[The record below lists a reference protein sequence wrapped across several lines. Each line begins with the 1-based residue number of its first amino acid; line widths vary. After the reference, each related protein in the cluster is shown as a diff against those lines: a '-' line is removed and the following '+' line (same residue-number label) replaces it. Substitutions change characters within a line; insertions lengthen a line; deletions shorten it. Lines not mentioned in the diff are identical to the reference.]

1 MKTVKTSF
9 KKSIA
14 FLLWIIVASGP
25 SYGFEKTFT
34 FNLSDFSFV
43 NKNGV
48 VQIMPNDLWNYSF
61 DFNQGGYPNI
71 PFFEYEFESDKECV
85 LSTLRYRIVEK
96 RIIATNVEIQENRP
110 SIPTGEV
117 IAPPVQAGKMSFAS
131 YPNSLIRLYNGP
143 VWNDNRIVLSIAPFI
158 YDQPNRS
165 LYFVSQIQVSYEEQ
179 SSKNVSSR
187 AKSVEHPYGLRDVDY
202 LIITRDS
209 LVETF
214 KTLRDWKT
222 AKGVK
227 TKIVTVDSIC
237 SLFSIFEYN
246 YTPSQK
252 IKSFIMGS
260 SAKMVLLGG
269 DRNIVPSQITK
280 LEYRYQTFD
289 VDTLYSGFVYS
300 DMFYSCTLAGDWTWD
315 QDPSNPVGEIGVDGV
330 VLTPN
335 VAVSRLPIRTK
346 NELSSY
352 IQKLFHYERNPERN
366 NYASRLLLTGRQCH
380 WFDSYY
386 GMSDAQI
393 ESETMY
399 ELAFLSDTS
408 KYHNISRN
416 YFYDTGNSFGR
427 VGDYSLLNDSNLSN
441 VINNYRPHL
450 FNMYCHGD
458 STSWKIDE
466 HTPFTKAS
474 AMGLENNGVPM
485 IIATNACHTAD
496 FSQSTPCLAEAFLTH
511 PLGGAIAYWGSS
523 HLGFSS
529 REAGYSVDAST
540 AMCMDFWKILPD
552 SCNFGMAVLS
562 AKKRHSLISDTN
574 TNTNNWLLKSMNAL
588 GDCEVPVYT
597 EEPKDISNIRIEIN
611 YGNVE
616 AISED
621 YKDYRMA
628 IVSKKD
634 NGESIF
640 RVADESGIEIIPF
653 NHKTCSI
660 CLTKHNYVPFYVETG
675 RFACSNGNVLLFLQN
690 QKYNGNMIHYG
701 DNNEIQNIYIGNHV
715 DAENENGDVVVEADA
730 EVTFRATNR
739 VTLAS
744 GFKCNIGG
752 KLEINKLFQL

>member
-1 MKTVKTSF
+1 MKTVKLSF

-14 FLLWIIVASGP
+14 FLLWIIIASGP
-25 SYGFEKTFT
+25 LYGFEKTFT
-34 FNLSDFSFV
+34 FDLSDFSLV

-61 DFNQGGYPNI
+61 DFNQGGYPNV
-71 PFFEYEFESDKECV
+71 PFFEYEFESEKECI
-85 LSTLRYRIVEK
+85 LSTLKYRIVEK
-96 RIIATNVEIQENRP
+96 RIVATNVEIEVSRP
-110 SIPTGEV
+110 PVPTGKV
-117 IAPPVQAGKMSFAS
+117 TVSPVQEGELVFSS
-131 YPNSLIRLYNGP
+131 YPDSLIRLYNGP
-143 VWNDNRIVLSIAPFI
+143 VWNDNRIVLSVAPFI
-158 YDQPNRS
+158 YDQPSRS
-165 LYFVSQIQVSYEEQ
+165 LYFVNEIQVSYDEQ
-179 SSKNVSSR
+179 PSSNTSR
-187 AKSVEHPYGLRDVDY
+187 SIEKGETRHGLLNVDY

-214 KTLRDWKT
+214 KALRDWKT

-237 SLFSIFEYN
+237 SLYSTYELN
-246 YTPSQK
+246 QR
-252 IKSFIMGS
+252 IKKFITGS

-269 DRNIVPSQITK
+269 DINIVPSQITK
-280 LEYRYQTFD
+280 LEYIYTTINNEIQY
-289 VDTLYSGFVYS
+289 YSGYVYS
-300 DMFYSCTLAGDWTWD
+300 DMFYSCTLAGDWTWN
-315 QDPSNPVGEIGVDGV
+315 QDPTNPVGEIGVDGV

-335 VAVSRLPIRTK
+335 IAVSRLPIRTK

-352 IQKLFHYERNPERN
+352 IQKLLHYERNPERN
-366 NYASRLLLTGRQCH
+366 NYASRLLLAGCFSH
-380 WFDSYY
+380 WFDSFS
-386 GMSDAQI
+386 GKSDAHI

-408 KYHNISRN
+408 KYHNILRN

-427 VGDYSLLNDSNLSN
+427 VGDYALLNDSNLSN

-458 STSWKIDE
+458 RTYWDIDDLA
-466 HTPFTKAS
+466 PFTKAS
-474 AMGLENNGVPM
+474 AMGLENNGAPM

-523 HLGFSS
+523 HYGFSS
-529 REAGYSVDAST
+529 IEAGQVVDAST
-540 AMCMDFWKILPD
+540 AICMDFWKILPD
-552 SCNFGMAVLS
+552 SCNFGMAVLN
-562 AKKRHSLISDTN
+562 AKKRRSHNSDTV

-588 GDCEVPVYT
+588 GDCEVPIYT

-640 RVADESGIEIIPF
+640 RVAEESGIEIIPY

-675 RFACSNGNVLLFLQN
+675 RFACSNGNVCLFLQN
-690 QKYNGNMIHYG
+690 QNYNGNMIHYG

-715 DAENENGDVVVEADA
+715 DTENEDGDVVVEADA

-752 KLEINKLFQL
+752 KLEINKPFQL